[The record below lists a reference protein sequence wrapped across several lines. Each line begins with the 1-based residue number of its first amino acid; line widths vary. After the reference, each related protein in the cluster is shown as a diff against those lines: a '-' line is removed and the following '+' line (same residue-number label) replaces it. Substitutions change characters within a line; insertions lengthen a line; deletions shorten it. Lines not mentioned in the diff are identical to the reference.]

1 MALWGCWGRVEEWR
15 YNKHYNLHTCDVLG
29 SRRRRRRRILCK
41 ENREEKKKRGSVVLS
56 SFAPKS
62 GFGSSDAS
70 NSSHPIHLTSVPFR
84 SLHVLGAFCFFKSF
98 VESYHFNSI
107 IIWVGKGEGAFHVEI
122 FYLFTGDW
130 LLRINSLK
138 LKSVK
143 K

>member
-1 MALWGCWGRVEEWR
+1 MRFVFLSRLL
-15 YNKHYNLHTCDVLG
+15 NPTISTVL
-29 SRRRRRRRILCK
+29 L
-41 ENREEKKKRGSVVLS
+41 L
-56 SFAPKS
+56 
-62 GFGSSDAS
+62 
-70 NSSHPIHLTSVPFR
+70 
-84 SLHVLGAFCFFKSF
+84 FFL
-98 VESYHFNSI
+98 VNNSI